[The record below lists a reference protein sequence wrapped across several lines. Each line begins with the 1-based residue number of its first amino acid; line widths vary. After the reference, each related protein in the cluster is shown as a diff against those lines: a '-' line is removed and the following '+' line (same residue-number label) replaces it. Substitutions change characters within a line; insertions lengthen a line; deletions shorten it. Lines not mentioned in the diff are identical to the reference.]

1 MVAKIIDGTRIA
13 QDIRS
18 EVARGVKELQE
29 RKNITPGLVVVLVGE
44 DPASATYVRS
54 KGRACKEVGMVSEQ
68 ITLPKETTQAELLTI
83 VERLN
88 HDPRFHGILVQLPLP
103 KQISERAI
111 TLALNPEKDVDGLHP
126 MSMGR
131 LMEGEASFVPC
142 TPGGIQQLL
151 IRYGYDPAGKHVVI
165 CGRSNIVG
173 KPIANLLL
181 QKKPGANATVTI
193 CHTGTKNMAH
203 FTRDADIIIA
213 AAGVPNTITADMV
226 KPGVVVIDV
235 GINRVSDPTDK
246 RGYRIVGDVD
256 YEPVAAKAEA
266 ITPVPGGVG
275 PMTIAMLLSN
285 TLRAA
290 QRSVGEA

>member
-1 MVAKIIDGTRIA
+1 MAAKIIDGAKVA
-13 QDIRS
+13 QDIRA
-18 EVARGVKELQE
+18 EVARGIKELQD
-29 RKNITPGLVVVLVGE
+29 RKNVTPGLVVVLVGD

-54 KGRACKEVGMVSEQ
+54 KGRACQEVGAFTET
-68 ITLPKETTQAELLTI
+68 IKLPKETPEAELLSI
-83 VERLN
+83 IERLN

-103 KQISERAI
+103 KQISERKV
-111 TLALNPEKDVDGLHP
+111 TLALSPEKDVDGLHP
-126 MSMGR
+126 MSMGH
-131 LMEGEASFVPC
+131 LMEGEPSFVPC

-151 IRYGYDPAGKHVVI
+151 IRYGYDPAGKHVVV

-173 KPIANLLL
+173 KPIANLLM
-181 QKKPGANATVTI
+181 QKRAGANATVTV
-193 CHTGTKNMAH
+193 CHTGTKDLAS
-203 FTRDADIIIA
+203 FTRQADIIIA
-213 AAGVPNTITADMV
+213 AAGSPRAIKADMV
-226 KPGVVVIDV
+226 KPGVVIIDV
-235 GINRVSDPTDK
+235 GINRVDDPTDK

-290 QRSVGEA
+290 KRSVGEA